1 MVNDELHSFID
12 VWRTAASDL
21 VLEDRPWPR
30 GSSRTKNLVLGL
42 GLESSG
48 LGLGLEGRGLGLGL
62 GLEGPGPWPCSWPRG
77 SWPWLQAR
85 KFYFVGCFVS
95 MRFANFFKISFK
107 HAVYCRPFSVLL
119 SHHPSFSLA
128 YGLYFI
134 SYVYLTLHKYVL
146 LQCLGMGLHQFAL
159 FFLAFVDTVNLL
171 THFVAITVVS
181 YHVVMYLS
189 HHLSSHFFMWENR

>member
-1 MVNDELHSFID
+1 M
-12 VWRTAASDL
+12 
-21 VLEDRPWPR
+21 
-30 GSSRTKNLVLGL
+30 
-42 GLESSG
+42 
-48 LGLGLEGRGLGLGL
+48 
-62 GLEGPGPWPCSWPRG
+62 
-77 SWPWLQAR
+77 
-85 KFYFVGCFVS
+85 S
-95 MRFANFFKISFK
+95 MRFADFFKISFK

-171 THFVAITVVS
+171 THFVAITVIS

-189 HHLSSHFFMWENR
+189 HHLSSHFFM

>member
-1 MVNDELHSFID
+1 MSVHYYQTVTVIKVDGQCLSFVSGKIQ
-12 VWRTAASDL
+12 WCSPRGQALASRI
-21 VLEDRPWPR
+21 LEDKKSCPRPW
-30 GSSRTKNLVLGL
+30 
-42 GLESSG
+42 E
-48 LGLGLEGRGLGLGL
+48 
-62 GLEGPGPWPCSWPRG
+62 PWPWPRG

-95 MRFANFFKISFK
+95 MRFADFFKISFK

-171 THFVAITVVS
+171 THFVAITVIS

>member
-1 MVNDELHSFID
+1 MITMVLCSD
-12 VWRTAASDL
+12 V

-42 GLESSG
+42 GLGLESSG
-48 LGLGLEGRGLGLGL
+48 LGLDLENRGLGLGL
-62 GLEGPGPWPCSWPRG
+62 GLEGPGPWPWSWPRG

-95 MRFANFFKISFK
+95 MRFADFYKISFK

-171 THFVAITVVS
+171 THFVAITVIS